1 MIESPP
7 VRESDIQRQH
17 WGRLMST
24 LQESS
29 GNGRIGSV
37 SFEKPVPGEMPHY
50 GLPDDQLSHGANLA
64 NRRIW
69 VNTRS
74 KGAVERVF
82 CTGIGKNLLGAIV
95 VTYALP
101 SELTISSSP
110 EPGCLA
116 DKVSRYAVLEQDG
129 VGTMTIFPF
138 MQRHDFDLS
147 GGLHVEE
154 TVLAPKL
161 VGGDPPVVLTNIK
174 VHNYSIR
181 DESLLVTVYAD
192 LRGDLVEDLETE
204 WDEPTDTL
212 LARNRSHPDWVRLIG
227 IPGQTTVCRTTH
239 DVSESYA
246 GVFARKIESNDILP
260 SGPIGVVQIDLPVKS
275 GTHAEVCVVAA
286 VSHEGVEDA
295 RKWYTDYSD
304 FHAIAKASND
314 FLNPIASAS
323 MVETP
328 DPVINQGVFWA
339 KVNMLKVISNYPE
352 GHAFTNEP
360 GVSSNVVI
368 RDAAWFTYGCDFLL
382 PEFSRDLLLKC
393 AEKQYDTGKMPEY
406 YDALDGHVED
416 YGISLNDD
424 TPLFVLACYHHHVS
438 MRKEDFLHRV
448 YPSVKRAA
456 DYILD
461 QRDEKGLVQ
470 SKCSGYEV
478 HGIASW
484 RNVIPDY
491 QCNGAV
497 TEINSECYAALVAAA
512 VMGKAMGED
521 SEADKFAEASELLRD
536 SINRHLLNT
545 ENGLYVLNI
554 DSDGTV
560 HTDVTADEVFPVLFN
575 AAPPV
580 VTERIVSR
588 LRAKDFLTEAG
599 LRTVSRNSPDY
610 EPTKLVGLKGGVWP
624 GMAFWYAFAAASSQ
638 PEFMV
643 QSLHASY
650 VHYLVD
656 PLKNNTVPGQFSEW
670 FDGESLVNR
679 GMRLSPWEPPRLLWA
694 AVEGLCGAKSTE
706 DGYEVAPARPGNWKW
721 LALRRM
727 PCASGFLSFFAT
739 YENGHDT
746 LYCNAAVKTK
756 LELRVVGED
765 VTREVKVKDYRIHR
779 AAFMKD
785 GDLTICLGS
794 EADVYVSAMLVIS
807 KLLDPG
813 QVYDVR
819 VYGTAMGWVDIGN
832 RTGAEISQI
841 AISIEDGEFRILT
854 ITRKAS

>member
-1 MIESPP
+1 MSTSRESP
-7 VRESDIQRQH
+7 
-17 WGRLMST
+17 
-24 LQESS
+24 
-29 GNGRIGSV
+29 GNGRIGRV

-50 GLPDDQLSHGANLA
+50 SLPDDQLCHGANLA

-74 KGAVERVF
+74 TGAVERVF
-82 CTGIGKNLLGAIV
+82 CTAMGKNLLGAIV
-95 VTYALP
+95 ATYALP

-116 DKVSRYAVLEQDG
+116 EGVTRYAVLEQDG
-129 VGTMTIFPF
+129 IGTMTIFPF

-161 VGGDPPVVLTNIK
+161 VKGDPPVVLTNIK

-192 LRGDLVEDLETE
+192 LRGDLVEALETE
-204 WDEPTDTL
+204 LDAETGAL
-212 LARNRSHPDWVRLIG
+212 LAGNSSHPDCVRLVG
-227 IPGQTTVCRTTH
+227 IPGHSTMCRTTH

-246 GVFARKIESNDILP
+246 GVFARRIASNDILP

-275 GTHAEVCVVAA
+275 GAHAEVCVVAA
-286 VSHEGVEDA
+286 VSHEGVEDV
-295 RKWYTDYSD
+295 RRWYSDHSD
-304 FHAIAKASND
+304 FHAVAKASND

-339 KVNMLKVISNYPE
+339 KVNMLKVIADYPD
-352 GHAFTNEP
+352 GPAFTNEP
-360 GVSSNVVI
+360 GVSSNVVV

-393 AEKQYDTGKMPEY
+393 AEKQYDSGKIPEY
-406 YDALDGHVED
+406 YNALDGHVED

-424 TPLFVLACYHHHVS
+424 TPLFVLACYHHHAA
-438 MRKEDFLHRV
+438 MRKDDFLHRV

-461 QRDEKGLVQ
+461 QRDDNGLVQ
-470 SKCSGYEV
+470 SRCSGYEV
-478 HGIASW
+478 YGIASW

-497 TEINSECYAALVAAA
+497 TEINSECYAALVAASELSKA
-512 VMGKAMGED
+512 VGKD
-521 SEADKFAEASELLRD
+521 AEATRFADAAKDLRD
-536 SINRHLLNT
+536 SINRRLLNS

-554 DSDGTV
+554 STDGAV
-560 HTDVTADEVFPVLFN
+560 HTDVTADEVFPVLFDV
-575 AAPPV
+575 APPAV
-580 VTERIVSR
+580 AGRIVSR

-643 QSLHASY
+643 QSLHAGY

-706 DGYEVAPARPGNWKW
+706 EGYEVAPARPGNWKW

-739 YENGHDT
+739 YEDGRAT
-746 LYCNAAVKTK
+746 LYCNEAVKTE
-756 LELRVVGED
+756 LELRVAGED
-765 VTREVKVKDYRIHR
+765 VTRQVKVKDYRIHR

-785 GDLTICLGS
+785 GSLTICLGS
-794 EADVYVSAMLVIS
+794 EADVYVSAMLVIFN
-807 KLLDPG
+807 LLDPAH
-813 QVYDVR
+813 VYDVR
-819 VYGTAMGWVDIGN
+819 VYGPAMGWVDIGA
-832 RTGAEISQI
+832 RTGAKISQI
-841 AISIEDGEFRILT
+841 AISIEDGEFRIVT
-854 ITRKAS
+854 ITRKTS